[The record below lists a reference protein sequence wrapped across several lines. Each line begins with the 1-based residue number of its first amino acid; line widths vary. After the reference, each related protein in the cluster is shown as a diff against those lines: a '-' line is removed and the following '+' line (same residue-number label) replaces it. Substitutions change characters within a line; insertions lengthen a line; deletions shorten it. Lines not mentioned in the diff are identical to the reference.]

1 MLTNNAF
8 LYSYFSF
15 GEDKSATDMEVA
27 SGVKSWLQFAKDRN
41 GVRQRRAAARIQQ
54 AVVQQ
59 Q

>member
-41 GVRQRRAAARIQQ
+41 GGRQRRAAARIKQ
-54 AVVQQ
+54 AVV
-59 Q
+59 

>member
-15 GEDKSATDMEVA
+15 GEEKSATDMDVA

-41 GVRQRRAAARIQQ
+41 CGRQRRAAARIKQ
-54 AVVQQ
+54 AVV
-59 Q
+59 